1 LKRMREDVL
10 GMKGIEWNLRAKV
23 LWERWILGVKGKSIN
38 KGWNEI
44 TV

>member
-23 LWERWILGVKGKSIN
+23 LWED
-38 KGWNEI
+38 EF
-44 TV
+44 